1 MRSRNVAPVALVA
14 LAALVGSC
22 GDQVTA
28 PASRP
33 AFLFNHTAAHPSVR
47 FSEIHYDNAGTD
59 AGEAIEVSGPAGTD
73 LTGWSIVLYNGANG
87 LSYDTDALTGTI
99 PATANC
105 SARGVVFLNYAV
117 NGIQNGSPDG
127 FALINGLGQVVE
139 FLSYEGVFAALNGPA
154 AGMTSTD
161 IGVTENGSEP
171 IGRSLQR
178 TPTGSWNAVAIAT
191 FGSCND
197 DDTGVTPAVVDSVAV
212 SPAAS
217 TITQG
222 GTVTLTA
229 TAYDASDQAIGG
241 VTFTWSSDAMGI
253 ATVDAAGVVTG
264 VAPGDATISAT
275 APNGVFGTATV
286 HVNPSGPGLPPTR
299 MVEIHY
305 DNTGTDIFEA
315 IEVEG
320 PAGMDLNGWSIV
332 LYNGNGGATYNT
344 RTLSGTIPDFCSGR
358 GVIAFQYPQD
368 GIQNG
373 SPDGFALV
381 DALGQVVEFLS
392 YEGAFTAVG
401 GPAGGLT
408 STDIGV
414 VEVTSTPI
422 GRSLQRDATGAWAGP
437 VAHTMGACNNGEGPP
452 APPQFAFQFSGR
464 DAIGDPPLPVG
475 FQDQLF
481 VTVRDGSGNVVTTP
495 ITWSSDTPAFASIDQ
510 RGVFTGM
517 AAGTAVFRATTD
529 DGTGTGTF
537 SLPIRVAT
545 AGAAQYG
552 NHAEF
557 GEPADG
563 DGSDDLLVRH
573 AQFTASYNPVR
584 NIPNWVSYNLDAS
597 HFGAEDRC
605 DCFTFDPAL
614 PPSAVRYTTADYTG
628 AGAAAGFGID
638 RGHLARSFD
647 RTTGSLDNAF
657 TFYFTNIVPQAADLN
672 QGPWAAF
679 ESHLGDLARLQNM
692 EVYLVTGASG
702 SRGTVKDEGVITI
715 PASTWKVAVIM
726 PRDQGLADV
735 HTYQDVQ
742 VIAVIMPNEPG
753 IRNVDWNTYR
763 TTVDAVET
771 LSGYDVL
778 ALLPDQVEIAVES
791 GTAPP
796 NPVVNGPFTSDE
808 GASVDMSAA
817 GSTDP
822 DGDALTFAWDFGDGA
837 TGSGPTV
844 SHTYAQ
850 NGVFTVRLVAT
861 DTRGL
866 FTEAV
871 TMATVSNVAPSI
883 GAFAGATLLPG
894 ETYTAGGS
902 FTDPGADIWTGT
914 VDYGDGGGQAPL
926 ALSGMSFSLSHL
938 YMATGT
944 FTVTVRVTDDQATSA
959 GTQTVTV
966 LTPVQGIERAM
977 EMVAQLAAGGLLNHG
992 NANSLTTKLENAKRQ
1007 LERGHVTPAVNQLEA
1022 LLHELDAM
1030 VRSGRLSAADAGP
1043 LRDLVERLI
1052 ESLDGP

>member
-1 MRSRNVAPVALVA
+1 MRSRKIALVA
-14 LAALVGSC
+14 ALTFLAGAC
-22 GDQVTA
+22 GDQLTTPTA
-28 PASRP
+28 RP
-33 AFLFNHTAAHPSVR
+33 APLFDHTPSHPSVR

-59 AGEAIEVSGPAGTD
+59 AGEAIEVSGPAGFD

-87 LSYDTDALTGTI
+87 LSYDTDALSGTI
-99 PATANC
+99 PATC
-105 SARGVVFLNYAV
+105 TARGVVVLSYAV

-127 FALINGLGQVVE
+127 FALINNLGQVVE
-139 FLSYEGVFAALNGPA
+139 FLSYEGTFAAVNGPA

-171 IGRSLQR
+171 IGQSLQR
-178 TPTGSWNAVAIAT
+178 TPSGSWSPVAAAT
-191 FGSCND
+191 FGVCND
-197 DDTGVTPAVVDSVAV
+197 EGAVAVVDSVAV

-217 TITQG
+217 TIAQG
-222 GTVTLTA
+222 ATVALTA
-229 TAYDASDQAIGG
+229 TAYDAADQPIGG
-241 VTFTWSSDAMGI
+241 VTFTWSSDATGI

-264 VAPGDATISAT
+264 VSPGDATITAT

-286 HVNPSGPGLPPTR
+286 HVNPPGPGLPPTR
-299 MVEIHY
+299 FSEIHY

-315 IEVEG
+315 IEIEG
-320 PAGMDLNGWSIV
+320 PAGTDLTGWSVV
-332 LYNGNGGATYNT
+332 LYNGNGGAAYNT
-344 RTLSGTIPDFCSGR
+344 RLLSGTIPDFCSGR
-358 GVIAFQYPQD
+358 GVIAVRYPQD

-392 YEGAFTAVG
+392 YEGTFAATG
-401 GPAGGLT
+401 GPAAGLS

-414 VEVTSTPI
+414 LEVTSTPI
-422 GRSLQRDATGAWAGP
+422 GQSLSRDDTGVWHAPAT
-437 VAHTMGACNNGEGPP
+437 HSMGACNNGEGPP
-452 APPQFAFQFSGR
+452 APPQFAFTFTGR
-464 DAIGDPPLPVG
+464 DAIGDPALPVG

-481 VTVRDGSGNVVTTP
+481 VTVRDGSGAVVTTP
-495 ITWSSDTPAFASIDQ
+495 IVWSSDTPALASIDQ
-510 RGVFTGM
+510 DGVFTGL

-529 DGTGTGTF
+529 DGVATGTF
-537 SLPIRVAT
+537 ALPIRVAT

-557 GEPADG
+557 GEPADA
-563 DGSDDLLVRH
+563 DGSDDLIVRH
-573 AQFTASYNPVR
+573 PQYTGSYNPVR

-628 AGAAAGFGID
+628 AGAVAGFGID

-647 RTTGSLDNAF
+647 RTSGSLDNAF
-657 TFYFTNIVPQAADLN
+657 TFYFSNIVPQAADLN
-672 QGPWAAF
+672 QGPWADF
-679 ESHLGDLARLQNM
+679 ESHLGDLARLSNM
-692 EVYLVTGASG
+692 EVYIVTGASG

-715 PASTWKVAVIM
+715 PASTWKVALIM

-735 HTYQDVQ
+735 QTYQDVQ

-753 IRNVDWNTYR
+753 IRNVDWHTYQ
-763 TTVDAVET
+763 TTVDAVEA

-796 NPVVNGPFTSDE
+796 NPVVNGPFTSNE
-808 GASVDMSAA
+808 GDVVTMDAG

-822 DGDALTFAWDFGDGA
+822 DGDALTFAWDFGDGT
-837 TGSGPTV
+837 TGTGPTV

-850 NGVFTVRLVAT
+850 NGVFTVRMVAT

-866 FTEAV
+866 FSEAV
-871 TMATVSNVAPSI
+871 TTATVSNVAPSI
-883 GAFAGATLLPG
+883 GALAGATLLPG
-894 ETYTAGGS
+894 ETYAAGGS
-902 FTDPGADIWTGT
+902 FTDPGADTWTGT
-914 VDYGDGGGQAPL
+914 VDYGDGGGPAALP
-926 ALSGMSFSLSHL
+926 LSGMGFSLSHT
-938 YMATGT
+938 YMTAGT
-944 FTVTVRVTDDQATSA
+944 FTVTVRITDDQATSA
-959 GTQTVTV
+959 RMATVTV
-966 LTPVQGIERAM
+966 MTHVAGVQQALGI
-977 EMVAQLAAGGLLNHG
+977 VAQLRAEGKLNEG
-992 NANSLTTKLENAKRQ
+992 QARSLTALLTAAQ
-1007 LERGHVTPAVNQLEA
+1007 NQLQRGRPRLA
-1022 LLHELDAM
+1022 IILLETARFELHVL
-1030 VRSGRLSAADAGP
+1030 VRSGRVNAADVEA

>member
-1 MRSRNVAPVALVA
+1 MRLRSFA
-14 LAALVGSC
+14 LAASVAGLPILVGSC
-22 GDQVTA
+22 GDQVTNPAA
-28 PASRP
+28 PAARP
-33 AFLFNHTAAHPSVR
+33 APVFDHTPSHPSVR
-47 FSEIHYDNAGTD
+47 FSEIHYDNTGTD

-87 LSYDTDALTGTI
+87 LSYDTDALSGTI
-99 PATANC
+99 PATC
-105 SARGVVFLNYAV
+105 GARGVVVLNYAV

-127 FALINGLGQVVE
+127 FALVSPAGVVE
-139 FLSYEGVFAALNGPA
+139 FLSYEGVFAAANGPA
-154 AGMTSTD
+154 LGMTSTD
-161 IGVTENGSEP
+161 IGVIENGSEP
-171 IGRSLQR
+171 LGQSLQR
-178 TPTGSWNAVAIAT
+178 TPSGTWNAVATAT
-191 FGSCND
+191 FGACND
-197 DDTGVTPAVVDSVAV
+197 DGPVAVVDSVAV
-212 SPAAS
+212 APAAS

-222 GTVTLTA
+222 STVALTA
-229 TAYDASDQAIGG
+229 TALDAADQPIGG
-241 VTFTWSSDAMGI
+241 VTFTWSSDDETV

-264 VAPGDATISAT
+264 VAPGDATITAT

-286 HVNPSGPGLPPTR
+286 HVNAPTGLPPVR

-320 PAGMDLNGWSIV
+320 PAGTDLAGWSIV
-332 LYNGNGGATYNT
+332 LYNGNGGAPYNT
-344 RTLSGTIPDFCSGR
+344 RALSGVIPDLCSGR
-358 GVIAFQYPQD
+358 GVIAVQYPQD
-368 GIQNG
+368 GLQNG

-381 DALGQVVEFLS
+381 DGSGQVVEFLS
-392 YEGAFTAVG
+392 YEGAFTANG

-414 VEVTSTPI
+414 AEVTSTPI
-422 GRSLQRDATGAWAGP
+422 GQSLQRDATGAWAGP
-437 VAHTMGACNNGEGPP
+437 IAHTMAACNNGEGPP
-452 APPQFAFQFSGR
+452 PPAQFAFTFTGR
-464 DAIGDPPLPVG
+464 DPIGDPALPVG

-481 VTVRDGSGNVVTTP
+481 VTVRDGGGAVITTP
-495 ITWSSDTPAFASIDQ
+495 IVWSSDTPALAGIDQ
-510 RGVFTGM
+510 DGVFTGL

-529 DGTGTGTF
+529 DGVATGTF
-537 SLPIRVAT
+537 ALPIRVAA

-557 GEPADG
+557 GEPTDG
-563 DGSDDLLVRH
+563 DGSDDLLLRH

-597 HFGAEDRC
+597 HFGPEDRC

-614 PPSAVRYTTADYTG
+614 PPSATRYTTADYTG
-628 AGAAAGFGID
+628 AGAVAGFGID

-647 RTTGSLDNAF
+647 RTSGSLDNAF
-657 TFYFTNIVPQAADLN
+657 TFYFSNIVPQAADLN
-672 QGPWAAF
+672 QGPWADF

-692 EVYLVTGASG
+692 EVYVVTGASG

-726 PRDQGLADV
+726 PRDQGLANV
-735 HTYQDVQ
+735 QTHQDVQ

-753 IRNVDWNTYR
+753 VRNVDWNTYR
-763 TTVDAVET
+763 TTVDAVEA

-796 NPVVNGPFTSDE
+796 NPVVNGPFTSAE
-808 GASVDMSAA
+808 GAAVSMDAS

-837 TGSGPTV
+837 TGTGATV

-850 NGVFTVRLVAT
+850 NGVFTVRVVVT

-866 FTEAV
+866 VTEAV
-871 TMATVSNVAPSI
+871 TMATVSNVAPGI

-894 ETYTAGGS
+894 ETYTAGAG
-902 FTDPGADIWTGT
+902 FTDPGADSWTAT
-914 VDYGDGGGQAPL
+914 VDYGDGTGVQPL
-926 ALSGMSFSLSHL
+926 ALSGMTFALSHL
-938 YMATGT
+938 YAAAGS
-944 FTVTVRVTDDQATSA
+944 FTVTVRITDDLTTSA
-959 GTQTVTV
+959 GTATVTV
-966 LTPVQGIERAM
+966 MTVGQGIQQALGI
-977 EMVAQLAAGGLLNHG
+977 VAQLRTAGKLNVG
-992 NANSLTTKLENAKRQ
+992 EARSLTALLTAAQRQ
-1007 LERGHVTPAVNQLEA
+1007 LERGHPRLARIILEA
-1022 LLHELDAM
+1022 VRFELRAL
-1030 VRSGRLSAADAGP
+1030 VRSGRVNSDDVAP
-1043 LRDLVERLI
+1043 LLDLVARLI
-1052 ESLDGP
+1052 ASLDGP